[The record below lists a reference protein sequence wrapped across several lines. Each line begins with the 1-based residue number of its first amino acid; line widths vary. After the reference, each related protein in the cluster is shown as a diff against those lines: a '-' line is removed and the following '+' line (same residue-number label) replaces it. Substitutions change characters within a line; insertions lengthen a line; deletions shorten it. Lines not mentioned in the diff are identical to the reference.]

1 MSVSERGGVKGSDG
15 ASKDMNVGDVAQRDS
30 AEDLLRVQSVLLLVR
45 ERRRAHIFAQ
55 HLLHEFT
62 HHADELQVEFL
73 LHVPRSASDV
83 FGQL

>member
-45 ERRRAHIFAQ
+45 ERRRTHIFAQ
-55 HLLHEFT
+55 HLLHEFA